1 MKNIVLFGKPGSG
14 KGTQASLIEKKY
26 NYIHIS
32 TGDVFRNNINQKTQ
46 LGLEAKKFIDSGD
59 LVPDNLT
66 IKMLEDKVENY
77 KTPSGFIFD
86 GFPRTKSQARALDEF
101 LQTKKTKISLVIEL
115 FVDDKIL
122 IKWLIERGKSSGRTD
137 DQNELK
143 ILNRLDNYNDKTFP
157 LVEYYKKQKK
167 FFSVN
172 GESSV
177 EDTFK
182 KLCNIVDKF

>member
-46 LGLEAKKFIDSGD
+46 LGLEANKFIDSGD

-86 GFPRTKSQARALDEF
+86 GFPRTKSQAGALDEF
-101 LQTKKTKISLVIEL
+101 LHAKKTKISLVIEL

-122 IKWLIERGKSSGRTD
+122 IKRLIERGKSSGRTD